1 MCLQEITRHMTPIIQ
16 SNLAE
21 LSKRLGDYARLRK
34 MTAVDAVKKQSR
46 EFSFFLADELK
57 KQAPAKGEI
66 RSAALGWLKG
76 RSKGVFVRE
85 SIKLAVA
92 KKYNAI
98 TIAGIGRKKKDG
110 TRYGRSWVRT
120 KKTKFGQEFFGEKK
134 GTQGKKKLNLQALTV
149 RRELNMRESGN
160 SFMAFAA
167 RLRGIDDVAP
177 GSAKFW
183 LGRMGQKTA
192 DSKLQLSGD
201 GDEATMRIVLGG
213 SKSNFGDALQKPAGQ
228 EAINRALRETI
239 TNMELYIA
247 RKEKQ
252 AASVV

>member
-1 MCLQEITRHMTPIIQ
+1 MIAGVIDH
-16 SNLAE
+16 NLAE
-21 LSKRLGDYARLRK
+21 LSAKLGTYAALRK
-34 MTAVDAVKKQSR
+34 MTPADAVRHHSR
-46 EFSFFLADELK
+46 KFSFFLADELK
-57 KQAPAKGEI
+57 KQAPAKGAV

-134 GTQGKKKLNLQALTV
+134 GTQGKKKLNLQALMV
-149 RRELNMRESGN
+149 RRELNMRESGRG
-160 SFMAFAA
+160 FMSYSA
-167 RLRGIDDVAP
+167 RLSGIDSTAP
-177 GSAKFW
+177 GEAKFW
-183 LGRMGQKTA
+183 LGRIGQKTA
-192 DSKLQLSGD
+192 DAKLAISGD

-213 SKSNFGDALQKPAGQ
+213 SKSTFGDALQKPAGQ

-239 TNMELYIA
+239 NNMEIYIA
-247 RKEKQ
+247 RKEQ
-252 AASVV
+252 EAAARMER